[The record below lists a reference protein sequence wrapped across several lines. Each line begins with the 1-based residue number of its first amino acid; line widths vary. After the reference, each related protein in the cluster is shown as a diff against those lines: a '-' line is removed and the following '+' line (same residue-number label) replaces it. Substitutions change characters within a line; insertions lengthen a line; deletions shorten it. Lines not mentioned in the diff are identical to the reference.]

1 MRVKSSFLKRLHLDS
16 TWGLLTARSA
26 LICLEVFQLL
36 DWRGAGSLD
45 DIQFLSFMTHATD
58 LKEKQVYKVFDIF
71 DLDRSGSVEFD
82 EFYLLVSILV
92 AIKVLVIEFCLA
104 RVMFTKPLL
113 LPQQD
118 NQGKQFMYQ
127 HWRTCFDIL
136 DEDGG
141 RTISM
146 KEFCTLG
153 FLFNFSSRAI
163 QNIYKEFDCA
173 GNMELDYSEFRL
185 FVLAAIEMQSRL
197 DQELEPWPSRMYN
210 YIQKRLQSYNVPFFR
225 KTSDSNLKI
234 AESSDLLNPS
244 MPVAVAAFARRFSR
258 APSLTAPNSRASAL
272 NDDMDG
278 TMVVLEMNEVNEE
291 EEGEE
296 EEEEEMNPF

>member
-45 DIQFLSFMTHATD
+45 DIQFLSFMTLATD

-92 AIKVLVIEFCLA
+92 AIK
-104 RVMFTKPLL
+104 
-113 LPQQD
+113 D

-210 YIQKRLQSYNVPFFR
+210 YLQKRLQSCNVPFFR
-225 KTSDSNLKI
+225 KTSDSNLRV
-234 AESSDLLNPS
+234 AESSDLMNPS

-258 APSLTAPNSRASAL
+258 APSLTAPISRAGPL
-272 NDDMDG
+272 NEDMDG
-278 TMVVLEMNEVNEE
+278 TMVVLEMNGVNEDE
-291 EEGEE
+291 ER
-296 EEEEEMNPF
+296 EEEEMNSV

>member
-82 EFYLLVSILV
+82 E
-92 AIKVLVIEFCLA
+92 
-104 RVMFTKPLL
+104 
-113 LPQQD
+113 D

-291 EEGEE
+291 EEE